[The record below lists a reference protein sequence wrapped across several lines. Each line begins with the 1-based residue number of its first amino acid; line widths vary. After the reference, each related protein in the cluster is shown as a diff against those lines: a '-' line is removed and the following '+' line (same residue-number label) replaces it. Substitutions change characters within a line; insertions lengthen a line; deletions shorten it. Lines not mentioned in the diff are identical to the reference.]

1 MLMRM
6 CCIRTYLDLYIRLL
20 TVFHINNELKLH
32 LHGITGKLYM
42 VNDFR
47 RAAYLGIND
56 MPNAM
61 SWCMQTIAL
70 LRY

>member
-1 MLMRM
+1 MLMLY
-6 CCIRTYLDLYIRLL
+6 TYLDLYIRLL

-47 RAAYLGIND
+47 RAAYLGINLIPFNIID
-56 MPNAM
+56 G
-61 SWCMQTIAL
+61 I
-70 LRY
+70 